1 MAILEDSGAG
11 PLCSCNQSKVLADD
25 KKNVARCIKKIE
37 PKTPVRG
44 SPRSKSS
51 QGRVNSRL
59 KEKSDDEMPSNGSKR
74 KRLSDGLKNQV
85 SKNDAKVLF
94 VEDIGCRSDLKT
106 GRNNGDARVNDSV
119 MVKETLRVFTTFY
132 LRFVQPVYACAQEE
146 EKRCLKPKDDVHFSN
161 GSENNNGN
169 AYDDHAKK
177 LTKRP
182 DLKAISEMVRSNK
195 ILYCKKIGHLP
206 GIKVGQQFLSRA
218 EMVAVGLHG
227 DWLNGIDY
235 IGETCKME
243 EYRKFTLPVAVSIVL
258 SGQYEDDVD
267 NAEVVYA
274 GQGGNGLL
282 GNKRQIKYQVMCR
295 GNLVLKNNMVQDLPI
310 RVIRGHKCAGS
321 YTHKI
326 YTYDGLYKVDHC
338 WNERSAFG
346 FNVFKY
352 RLRQIE
358 GQPKLVTNQVD
369 FARQLV
375 SKGRSELNG
384 LVCKDISGGQEN
396 ICIPA
401 TNVCDVPPVVPS
413 GFKYIKSNRV
423 AKNVIIPPN
432 APGCNCKG
440 KCTNAE
446 KCSCA
451 RLNGNDFPYVH
462 HDGGR
467 LVEPRDVVFEC
478 GPRCGCGPSCLNR
491 TSQRGLKYQLEVYRT
506 KDKGWAVRSG
516 DLIPSGAPVCEYI
529 GILRKSDELDNVS
542 GNDYIFDIDC
552 WQTMNGMGG
561 RERRLRDVSIP
572 SSNHAKERNDHI
584 SENGPEFCIDAGLYG
599 NVARFINHSCEPNL
613 FVQCVLS
620 SHHDVRLARVV
631 LFAADNILP
640 MQELTYDY
648 GYELDSVTGPDG
660 KIKELPCYCGTAD
673 CRKRLY

>member
-11 PLCSCNQSKVLADD
+11 PLCACNQSKVLADD

-51 QGRVNSRL
+51 QGRVNSML
-59 KEKSDDEMPSNGSKR
+59 KEKSNDKKPSNGSKR
-74 KRLSDGLKNQV
+74 KRLSD
-85 SKNDAKVLF
+85 DTKVLF
-94 VEDIGCRSDLKT
+94 VEDIGCRGDLET
-106 GRNNGDARVNDSV
+106 GCNNGHARVNDSV

-132 LRFVQPVYACAQEE
+132 LRFVQ
-146 EKRCLKPKDDVHFSN
+146 
-161 GSENNNGN
+161 NGN
-169 AYDDHAKK
+169 AYDDHAKS

-195 ILYCKKIGHLP
+195 ILYRKKIGHLP

-243 EYRKFTLPVAVSIVL
+243 EYRKFTLPIAVSIIL

-267 NAEVVYA
+267 NLEVVYA
-274 GQGGNGLL
+274 GQSGNGLL

-295 GNLVLKNNMVQDLPI
+295 GNLVLKNNMDQDLPI

-375 SKGRSELNG
+375 SKGCSELNG
-384 LVCKDISGGQEN
+384 LVCKDLSGGQEN

-401 TNVCDVPPVVPS
+401 TNVCDVLPVAPS

-506 KDKGWAVRSG
+506 KDKGWAVRSR

-552 WQTMNGMGG
+552 WQTMNGIGG

-584 SENGPEFCIDAGLYG
+584 SETGPEFCIDAGLYG

>member
-11 PLCSCNQSKVLADD
+11 PLCACNQSKVLADD

-51 QGRVNSRL
+51 QGRVNSML
-59 KEKSDDEMPSNGSKR
+59 KEKSNDKKPSNGSKR
-74 KRLSDGLKNQV
+74 KRLSD
-85 SKNDAKVLF
+85 DTKVLF
-94 VEDIGCRSDLKT
+94 VEDIGCRGDLET
-106 GRNNGDARVNDSV
+106 GCNNGHARVNDSV

-132 LRFVQPVYACAQEE
+132 LRFVQ
-146 EKRCLKPKDDVHFSN
+146 
-161 GSENNNGN
+161 NGN
-169 AYDDHAKK
+169 AYDDHAKS

-195 ILYCKKIGHLP
+195 ILYHKKIGHLP

-243 EYRKFTLPVAVSIVL
+243 EYRKFTLPVAVSIIL

-267 NAEVVYA
+267 NLEVVYA
-274 GQGGNGLL
+274 GQSGNGLL

-295 GNLVLKNNMVQDLPI
+295 GNLVLKNNMDQDLPI

-375 SKGRSELNG
+375 SKGCSELNG
-384 LVCKDISGGQEN
+384 LVCKDLSGGQEN

-401 TNVCDVPPVVPS
+401 TNVCDVLPVAPS

-506 KDKGWAVRSG
+506 KDKGWAVRSR

-552 WQTMNGMGG
+552 WQTMNGIGG

-584 SENGPEFCIDAGLYG
+584 SETGPEFCIDAGLYG

>member
-11 PLCSCNQSKVLADD
+11 PLCACNQSKVLADD

-37 PKTPVRG
+37 PKTPMRG

-51 QGRVNSRL
+51 QGRVNSML
-59 KEKSDDEMPSNGSKR
+59 KEKSNDKKPSNGSKR
-74 KRLSDGLKNQV
+74 KRLSD
-85 SKNDAKVLF
+85 DTKVLF
-94 VEDIGCRSDLKT
+94 VEDIGCRGDLET
-106 GRNNGDARVNDSV
+106 GCNNGHARVNDSV
-119 MVKETLRVFTTFY
+119 MVKETLGVFTTFY
-132 LRFVQPVYACAQEE
+132 LRFVQ
-146 EKRCLKPKDDVHFSN
+146 
-161 GSENNNGN
+161 NGN
-169 AYDDHAKK
+169 AYDDHAKS

-195 ILYCKKIGHLP
+195 ILYRKKIGHLP

-243 EYRKFTLPVAVSIVL
+243 EYRKFTLPVAVSIIL

-267 NAEVVYA
+267 NLEVVYA
-274 GQGGNGLL
+274 GQSGNGLL

-295 GNLVLKNNMVQDLPI
+295 GNLVLKNNMDQDLPI

-375 SKGRSELNG
+375 SKGCSELNG
-384 LVCKDISGGQEN
+384 LVCKDLSGGQEN

-401 TNVCDVPPVVPS
+401 TNVCDVLPVAPS

-506 KDKGWAVRSG
+506 KDKGWAVRSR

-552 WQTMNGMGG
+552 WQTMNGIGG

-584 SENGPEFCIDAGLYG
+584 SETGPEFCIDAGLYG

>member
-11 PLCSCNQSKVLADD
+11 PLCACNQSKVLADD

-37 PKTPVRG
+37 PKTPMRG

-51 QGRVNSRL
+51 QGRVNSML
-59 KEKSDDEMPSNGSKR
+59 KEKSNDKKPSNGSKR
-74 KRLSDGLKNQV
+74 KRLSD
-85 SKNDAKVLF
+85 DTKVLF
-94 VEDIGCRSDLKT
+94 VEDIGCRGDLET
-106 GRNNGDARVNDSV
+106 GCNNGHARVNDSV

-132 LRFVQPVYACAQEE
+132 LRFVQ
-146 EKRCLKPKDDVHFSN
+146 
-161 GSENNNGN
+161 NGN
-169 AYDDHAKK
+169 AYDDHAKS

-195 ILYCKKIGHLP
+195 ILYHKKIGHLP

-243 EYRKFTLPVAVSIVL
+243 EYRKFTLPIAVSIIL

-267 NAEVVYA
+267 NLEVVYA
-274 GQGGNGLL
+274 GQSGNGLL

-295 GNLVLKNNMVQDLPI
+295 GNLVLKNNMDQDLPI

-375 SKGRSELNG
+375 SKGCSELNG
-384 LVCKDISGGQEN
+384 LVCKDLSGGQEN

-401 TNVCDVPPVVPS
+401 TNVCDVLPVAPS

-506 KDKGWAVRSG
+506 KDKGWAVRSR

-552 WQTMNGMGG
+552 WQTMNGIGG

-584 SENGPEFCIDAGLYG
+584 SETGPEFCIDAGLYG

>member
-11 PLCSCNQSKVLADD
+11 PLCACNQSKVLADD

-37 PKTPVRG
+37 PKTPMRG

-51 QGRVNSRL
+51 QGRVNSML
-59 KEKSDDEMPSNGSKR
+59 KEKSNDKKPSNGSKR
-74 KRLSDGLKNQV
+74 KRLSD
-85 SKNDAKVLF
+85 DTKVLF
-94 VEDIGCRSDLKT
+94 VEDIGCRGDLET
-106 GRNNGDARVNDSV
+106 GCNNGHARVNDSV

-132 LRFVQPVYACAQEE
+132 LRFVQ
-146 EKRCLKPKDDVHFSN
+146 
-161 GSENNNGN
+161 NGN
-169 AYDDHAKK
+169 AYDDHAKS

-195 ILYCKKIGHLP
+195 ILYRKKIGHLP

-243 EYRKFTLPVAVSIVL
+243 EYRKFTLPVAVSIIL

-267 NAEVVYA
+267 NLEVVYA
-274 GQGGNGLL
+274 GQSGNGLL

-295 GNLVLKNNMVQDLPI
+295 GNLVLKNNMDQDLPI

-375 SKGRSELNG
+375 SKGCSELNG
-384 LVCKDISGGQEN
+384 LVCKDLSGGQEN

-401 TNVCDVPPVVPS
+401 TNVCDVLPVAPS

-506 KDKGWAVRSG
+506 KDKGWAVRSR

-552 WQTMNGMGG
+552 WQTMNGIGG

-584 SENGPEFCIDAGLYG
+584 SETGPEFCIDAGLYG

>member
-11 PLCSCNQSKVLADD
+11 PLCTCNQSKVLADD

-37 PKTPVRG
+37 PRTPVRG

-59 KEKSDDEMPSNGSKR
+59 KEKSDDKKPSNGSKR
-74 KRLSDGLKNQV
+74 KRLSD
-85 SKNDAKVLF
+85 DTKVLL
-94 VEDIGCRSDLKT
+94 VEDIGCRSDLEM
-106 GRNNGDARVNDSV
+106 GCNNGHARVNDSV

-169 AYDDHAKK
+169 AYDDHAKS

-195 ILYCKKIGHLP
+195 ILYRKKIGHLP

-243 EYRKFTLPVAVSIVL
+243 EYRKFTLPVAVSIIL

-267 NAEVVYA
+267 NSEVVYT

-282 GNKRQIKYQVMCR
+282 GNKHQIKYQVMCR
-295 GNLVLKNNMVQDLPI
+295 GNLVLKNNMYQDLPI

-375 SKGRSELNG
+375 SKGCSELNG

-396 ICIPA
+396 IRIPA
-401 TNVCDVPPVVPS
+401 TNVCDVLPVAPS

-491 TSQRGLKYQLEVYRT
+491 TSQRGLKYQLEVYCT
-506 KDKGWAVRSG
+506 KDKGWAVRSR

-529 GILRKSDELDNVS
+529 GFLRKSDELDNVS

-552 WQTMNGMGG
+552 WQTMNGIGG

-584 SENGPEFCIDAGLYG
+584 SETGPEFCIDAGLYG

>member
-11 PLCSCNQSKVLADD
+11 PLCTCNQSKVLADGDD

-37 PKTPVRG
+37 PRTPVQG

-59 KEKSDDEMPSNGSKR
+59 KEKSDDKKPSNGSKR
-74 KRLSDGLKNQV
+74 KRLSD
-85 SKNDAKVLF
+85 DTKVLL
-94 VEDIGCRSDLKT
+94 VEDIGCRSDLEM
-106 GRNNGDARVNDSV
+106 GCNNGHARVNDSV

-132 LRFVQPVYACAQEE
+132 LRFVQEE

-169 AYDDHAKK
+169 AYDDHAKS

-195 ILYCKKIGHLP
+195 ILYRKKIGHLP

-243 EYRKFTLPVAVSIVL
+243 EYRKFTLPVAVSIIL

-267 NAEVVYA
+267 NSEVVYT

-282 GNKRQIKYQVMCR
+282 GNKHQIKYQVMCR
-295 GNLVLKNNMVQDLPI
+295 GNLVLKNNMYQDLPI

-375 SKGRSELNG
+375 SKGCSELNG

-396 ICIPA
+396 IRIPA
-401 TNVCDVPPVVPS
+401 TNVCDVLPVAPS

-506 KDKGWAVRSG
+506 KDKGWAVRSR

-529 GILRKSDELDNVS
+529 GFLRKSDELDNVS

-552 WQTMNGMGG
+552 WQTMNGIGG

-584 SENGPEFCIDAGLYG
+584 SETGPEFCIDAGLYG

>member
-11 PLCSCNQSKVLADD
+11 PLCACNQSKVLADD

-51 QGRVNSRL
+51 QGRVNSML
-59 KEKSDDEMPSNGSKR
+59 KEKSNDKKPSNGSKR
-74 KRLSDGLKNQV
+74 KRLSD
-85 SKNDAKVLF
+85 DTKVLF
-94 VEDIGCRSDLKT
+94 VEDIGCRGDLET
-106 GRNNGDARVNDSV
+106 GCNNGHARVNDSV

-132 LRFVQPVYACAQEE
+132 LRFVQ
-146 EKRCLKPKDDVHFSN
+146 
-161 GSENNNGN
+161 NGN
-169 AYDDHAKK
+169 AYDDHAKS

-195 ILYCKKIGHLP
+195 ILYHKKIGHLP

-243 EYRKFTLPVAVSIVL
+243 EYRKFTLPIAVSIIL

-267 NAEVVYA
+267 NLEVVYA
-274 GQGGNGLL
+274 GQSGNGLL

-295 GNLVLKNNMVQDLPI
+295 GNLVLKNNMDQDLPI

-375 SKGRSELNG
+375 SKGCSELNG
-384 LVCKDISGGQEN
+384 LVCKDLSGGQEN

-401 TNVCDVPPVVPS
+401 TNVCDVLPVAPS

-506 KDKGWAVRSG
+506 KDKGWAVRSR

-552 WQTMNGMGG
+552 WQTMNGIGG

-584 SENGPEFCIDAGLYG
+584 SETGPEFCIDAGLYG

>member
-11 PLCSCNQSKVLADD
+11 PLCTCNQSKVLADD

-37 PKTPVRG
+37 PKTPMRG

-59 KEKSDDEMPSNGSKR
+59 KEKSDDKIKKPSNGCKR

-85 SKNDAKVLF
+85 SNNDTKVLF
-94 VEDIGCRSDLKT
+94 VEDIGCRSDLEM
-106 GRNNGDARVNDSV
+106 GCNSGHARVNDSV

-132 LRFVQPVYACAQEE
+132 LRFVQ
-146 EKRCLKPKDDVHFSN
+146 N
-161 GSENNNGN
+161 GS
-169 AYDDHAKK
+169 AYDDHAKS

-195 ILYCKKIGHLP
+195 ILYRKKIGHLP

-258 SGQYEDDVD
+258 SGQYEDDAD
-267 NAEVVYA
+267 NLEVVYA

-295 GNLVLKNNMVQDLPI
+295 GNLVLKNNMDQDLPI

-321 YTHKI
+321 YTRKI

-369 FARQLV
+369 FSRQLV
-375 SKGRSELNG
+375 SKGCSELNG

-396 ICIPA
+396 IRIPA
-401 TNVCDVPPVVPS
+401 TNVCDVLPVAPS

-451 RLNGNDFPYVH
+451 RLNGSDFPYVH

-467 LVEPRDVVFEC
+467 LVEPRDIVFEC

-506 KDKGWAVRSG
+506 KDKGWAVRSR

-552 WQTMNGMGG
+552 WQTMNGIGG

-584 SENGPEFCIDAGLYG
+584 SETGPEFCIDAGLYG

>member
-11 PLCSCNQSKVLADD
+11 PLCACNQSKVLADD

-51 QGRVNSRL
+51 QGRVNSML
-59 KEKSDDEMPSNGSKR
+59 KEKSDDKKPSNGSKR
-74 KRLSDGLKNQV
+74 KRLSD
-85 SKNDAKVLF
+85 DTKVLF
-94 VEDIGCRSDLKT
+94 VEDIGCRSDLET
-106 GRNNGDARVNDSV
+106 GCNNGHARVNDSV

-132 LRFVQPVYACAQEE
+132 LRFVQ
-146 EKRCLKPKDDVHFSN
+146 
-161 GSENNNGN
+161 NGN
-169 AYDDHAKK
+169 AYDDHAKS

-195 ILYCKKIGHLP
+195 ILYHKKIGHLP

-218 EMVAVGLHG
+218 EMVAGGLHG

-267 NAEVVYA
+267 NLEVVYA
-274 GQGGNGLL
+274 GQSGNGLL

-295 GNLVLKNNMVQDLPI
+295 GNLVLKNNMDQDLPI

-352 RLRQIE
+352 RLQQIE

-375 SKGRSELNG
+375 SKGCSELNG

-396 ICIPA
+396 IRIPA
-401 TNVCDVPPVVPS
+401 TNVCDVLPVAPS

-423 AKNVIIPPN
+423 PKNVIIPPN

-506 KDKGWAVRSG
+506 KDKGWAVRSR

-552 WQTMNGMGG
+552 WQTMNGIGG

-584 SENGPEFCIDAGLYG
+584 SETGPEFCIDAGLYG

>member
-11 PLCSCNQSKVLADD
+11 PLCACNQSKVLADD

-51 QGRVNSRL
+51 QGRVNSML
-59 KEKSDDEMPSNGSKR
+59 KEKSNDKKPSNGSKR
-74 KRLSDGLKNQV
+74 KRLSD
-85 SKNDAKVLF
+85 DTKVLF
-94 VEDIGCRSDLKT
+94 VEDIGCRGDLET
-106 GRNNGDARVNDSV
+106 GCNNGHARVNDSV

-132 LRFVQPVYACAQEE
+132 LRFVQ
-146 EKRCLKPKDDVHFSN
+146 
-161 GSENNNGN
+161 NGN
-169 AYDDHAKK
+169 AYDDHAKS

-195 ILYCKKIGHLP
+195 ILYRKKIGHLP

-243 EYRKFTLPVAVSIVL
+243 EYRKFTLPVAVSIIL

-267 NAEVVYA
+267 NLEVVYA
-274 GQGGNGLL
+274 GQSGNGLL

-295 GNLVLKNNMVQDLPI
+295 GNLVLKNNMDQDLPI

-375 SKGRSELNG
+375 SKGCSELNG
-384 LVCKDISGGQEN
+384 LVCKDLSGGQEN

-401 TNVCDVPPVVPS
+401 TNVCDVLPVAPS

-506 KDKGWAVRSG
+506 KDKGWAVRSR

-552 WQTMNGMGG
+552 WQTMNGIGG

-584 SENGPEFCIDAGLYG
+584 SETGPEFCIDAGLYG